1 MKFKTDMEEKLID
14 GSCAANAT
22 DIQISE
28 ETKTLL
34 LCRAKLSDIYNT
46 VSNVV
51 YRQYGADIDK
61 RFPGFWDAFS
71 KFDSQLM
78 EVLSCFI
85 EVTSLNSDYTKI

>member
-1 MKFKTDMEEKLID
+1 MKSKTDMEEKLID
-14 GSCAANAT
+14 DRCSNNVAN
-22 DIQISE
+22 IQISE

-51 YRQYGADIDK
+51 YRQYGTDTDK
-61 RFPGFWDAFS
+61 KFPDFWDAFS
-71 KFDSQLM
+71 KFNGELM

-85 EVTSLNSDYTKI
+85 DVASLNSNYAKI